1 MSAPYSWQAINSVTW
16 AVSPSTLHTRNN
28 ELFSFF
34 RKYLIQKVLSVF
46 KFKLPDNWAENYF
59 LYTLFLEGY
68 IAIINTDKFGVIPQN
83 CGLQGYNVMYQPT
96 HAVIANPLLTGI
108 LTPVIDKQ
116 CALIKL
122 MPDYSGVSDIVNY
135 YADNMAMSAEALE
148 MNIMNSKLSYL
159 FAAKNKQGA
168 ESMKKIFDQLQ
179 RGELGVFYDDKL
191 RRKSGNGDTETPW
204 EVFNQDLR
212 NSFIAPE
219 LMDCMRRWEELFCNE
234 IGIGNVRSDK
244 KERMIV
250 AEAESNNEESRSKAE
265 LWLETLKEGCEKAN
279 QLFGIEMEVE
289 FRSEHVNNDYKPT
302 NSGQQPV

>member
-1 MSAPYSWQAINSVTW
+1 M
-16 AVSPSTLHTRNN
+16 
-28 ELFSFF
+28 
-34 RKYLIQKVLSVF
+34 IQKLLSVF
-46 KFKLPDNWAENYF
+46 KFNLPKHWAENYF

-68 IAIINTDKFGVIPQN
+68 IAVINTDKFGVIPQN

-108 LTPVIDKQ
+108 LTPMIDKQ
-116 CALIKL
+116 CAIIKL
-122 MPDYSGVSDIVNY
+122 MPDYSGACDIVNY

-191 RRKSGNGDTETPW
+191 RRKSGNGDTEAPW

-244 KERMIV
+244 KERLIV

-265 LWLETLKEGCEKAN
+265 LWLETLKEGCEKTN
-279 QLFGIEMEVE
+279 ELFGIEMGVK

-302 NSGQQPV
+302 NVGQQSI